1 MKKLELLVKNLKTEK
16 YISKKAENLFNAK
29 KPIVKNE
36 NSIPIFGYIGED
48 YWADYP
54 NTADRIRAA
63 LSRIGDKP
71 VELIINSQGGDMFE
85 GIAIYNILK
94 DHPHEVTVKI
104 IGLAASAASI
114 IAMAGDK
121 ILMGDASFLMIH
133 NAWALVA
140 GDKNELRKTA
150 DIFDMFDEEIAKLYV
165 KKTNK
170 KLNEI
175 VKMMNEE
182 TFMGADAAL
191 ESGFIDGKT
200 DGPIETEED
209 RAAKN
214 VSAKLDKHLDMTR
227 AEKRKLYSE
236 IKQACTQDATSEQK
250 DTQDAVEVKIPEP
263 FHKLNFD
270 FTFTKE

>member
-29 KPIVKNE
+29 KPVVKNE
-36 NSIPIFGYIGED
+36 NSISIFGDIGED

-94 DHPHEVTVKI
+94 GHPHEVTVKI

-150 DIFDMFDEEIAKLYV
+150 DVFDMFDEEIAKLYA

-170 KLNEI
+170 KLSEI
-175 VKMMNEE
+175 TKMMNEQ

-191 ESGFIDGKT
+191 ENGFIDGKT
-200 DGPIETEED
+200 NEPIKTEED
-209 RAAKN
+209 RATKN
-214 VSAKLDKHLDMTR
+214 VWAKLDKHLDMTR
-227 AEKRKLYSE
+227 AEKRKLYNE
-236 IKQACTQDATSEQK
+236 IKLVCTQDAASEQK

-270 FTFTKE
+270 FTL